1 MQKSTDGQCFKEE
14 KEMKK
19 RFLRNILVAVSGMS
33 LAVVM
38 AFSLNITSY
47 ASEVVVI
54 DEEGSEDEIQPRQA
68 IIDWR
73 FKIEDGKLYRR
84 LYNYTE
90 QCWVGEW
97 ELFGNYD

>member
-1 MQKSTDGQCFKEE
+1 MRKGFL
-14 KEMKK
+14 KK
-19 RFLRNILVAVSGMS
+19 NILVAISGIS
-33 LAVVM
+33 LAVMM
-38 AFSLNITSY
+38 AFSFNVTAY
-47 ASEVVVI
+47 ASESVVV
-54 DEEGSEDEIQPRQA
+54 DETGSEDSIQPRQA

-97 ELFGNYD
+97 ELYGIYE